1 MADCAKGCKIRDQ
14 HLTDCQGDCRG
25 CLPRH
30 TERQVCEKCEQRFP
44 ENLTA
49 IIDAWEDL
57 HRQVS
62 KSSSFEL
69 RERVT
74 GTADVGLVLNET
86 VMDIMAEVRDW
97 AIFVSRVISTERTG
111 SGHPQS
117 IDTPGLLKFVR
128 VNAEWALEHELAGEF
143 VNDAG
148 FLKSLV
154 HNTAYP
160 SGARRLNLPKGRCTT
175 EGCESGVVA
184 ILRPAG
190 GKPSNVQ
197 CKADPKHVVDMTQS
211 LNQDFVEWLKNDEVA
226 LILAK
231 SVKTLYQLADRHGW
245 AKMTI
250 EGQLHYNRSD
260 VMKYLEENNEPT

>member
-1 MADCAKGCKIRDQ
+1 V
-14 HLTDCQGDCRG
+14 CQ
-25 CLPRH
+25 
-30 TERQVCEKCEQRFP
+30 KCEQRFP

-62 KSSSFEL
+62 RSSSFEL

-143 VNDAG
+143 VNDSG

-160 SGARRLNLPKGRCTT
+160 SGARRLNLPKGRCTQ

-211 LNQDFVEWLKNDEVA
+211 LNQEFVEWLKNDEEYKRQVNEISEIQLDFVENK
-226 LILAK
+226 LI
-231 SVKTLYQLADRHGW
+231 DRINKGDTT
-245 AKMTI
+245 AIIFYLNSK
-250 EGQLHYNRSD
+250 GKARGYNRQH
-260 VMKYLEENNEPT
+260 EEKRENVKWPSNFTFNIVKNDEEV